1 MKCIMIDTIKENK
14 IDLLFKVTE
23 SITGASRK
31 QIAGKKRYKEL
42 IVPRHIVGYMLHKEL
57 DITLMESGKIINR
70 DHSTICHYV
79 KTYDDNMGF
88 FKEYKEMYNLIA
100 DTFWSQIM
108 DADVEDIS
116 LEVKNLQNLIDTLTE
131 KKNQLIKL
139 TN

>member
-1 MKCIMIDTIKENK
+1 MIDTIKENK

-23 SITGASRK
+23 SITGANRK
-31 QIAGKKRYKEL
+31 QISSKKRYKEL

-57 DITLMESGKIINR
+57 DITLIESGKIINR
-70 DHSTICHYV
+70 DHSTVHHYI

-88 FKEYKEMYNLIA
+88 FREYKEMYNLIA
-100 DTFWSQIM
+100 DTYWSQIM

-131 KKNQLIKL
+131 KKNKLIKL

>member
-1 MKCIMIDTIKENK
+1 MIDTIKENK
-14 IDLLFKVTE
+14 IDLLFRVTE
-23 SITGASRK
+23 SISGAKRK
-31 QIAGKKRYKEL
+31 DIVGKKRYKEL

-57 DITLMESGKIINR
+57 DINLINSGKIINR

-100 DTFWSQIM
+100 DTYWSQIM

-131 KKNQLIKL
+131 KKNKLIKL

>member
-1 MKCIMIDTIKENK
+1 MIDTIKENK

>member
-1 MKCIMIDTIKENK
+1 MIDTIKENK

-23 SITGASRK
+23 SISGAKRK
-31 QIAGKKRYKEL
+31 DIVGKKRYKEL
-42 IVPRHIVGYMLHKEL
+42 IVPRHIIGYMLHKEL
-57 DITLMESGKIINR
+57 DINLINSGKIINR

>member
-1 MKCIMIDTIKENK
+1 MTDTIKQNK
-14 IDLLFKVTE
+14 IDLLFKITE
-23 SITGASRK
+23 SITGANRK
-31 QIAGKKRYKEL
+31 DIVGKKRHKEL
-42 IVPRHIVGYMLHKEL
+42 IIPRHIVGYMLHKEL
-57 DITLMESGKIINR
+57 DITLIDSGKIINR
-70 DHSTICHYV
+70 DHSTIHHYT
-79 KTYDDNMGF
+79 KCYNDNMIF

-100 DTFWSQIM
+100 DTYWSQIM

>member
-1 MKCIMIDTIKENK
+1 MIDTIKENK
-14 IDLLFKVTE
+14 IDLLFRVTE
-23 SITGASRK
+23 SISGAKRK
-31 QIAGKKRYKEL
+31 DIVGKKRYKEL

-57 DITLMESGKIINR
+57 DINLINSGKIINR

-100 DTFWSQIM
+100 DTYWSQIM

-116 LEVKNLQNLIDTLTE
+116 LEVKNLQNLIDDLTE